1 MVLYVLLILAIVV
14 CDQLVKMLVVSQIPL
29 NHSVV
34 EVNGILS
41 FAHIRNYG
49 AAWSSLIG
57 QRWFFFIIS
66 VVALAVMVY
75 FFYKKHSDWKYA
87 LGLSLMIGGTLGN
100 FIDRIRLGY
109 VVDMFELDFCN
120 FPIFNVADVALTLG
134 VIMILIALLK
144 DDSLV

>member
-109 VVDMFELDFCN
+109 VVDMIELDFCN

-144 DDSLV
+144 DDSLA

>member
-109 VVDMFELDFCN
+109 VVDMCELDFCN

-144 DDSLV
+144 DDSLA